1 MTGILLRGV
10 FAAIGLWVA
19 TFVVTGLHIDAPATL
34 LIAGLVLGVVNA
46 LLRPVLVVLTLPV
59 TLLTLGLFLLVINAA
74 MVALVAWLMPGMHV
88 AGFLSALATALIV
101 SVVTWLGH
109 ALARGR

>member
-19 TFVVTGLHIDAPATL
+19 TFFVTGLHFDAPATL

-74 MVALVAWLMPGMHV
+74 MVALVALLMPGMHV
-88 AGFLSALATALIV
+88 AGFPSALATALIV